1 MLLNNFEAY
10 LKFMHVYKGH
20 RGFLAEAKEAYLA
33 VKAAELNLTHIIW
46 EGEALNVIQQ
56 LQNCH

>member
-33 VKAAELNLTHIIW
+33 VKAAELKPHI
-46 EGEALNVIQQ
+46 
-56 LQNCH
+56 